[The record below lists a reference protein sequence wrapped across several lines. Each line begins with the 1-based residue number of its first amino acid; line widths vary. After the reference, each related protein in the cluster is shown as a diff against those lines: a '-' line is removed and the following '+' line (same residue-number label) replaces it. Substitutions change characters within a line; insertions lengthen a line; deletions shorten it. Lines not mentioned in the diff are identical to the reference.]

1 MKLTYKVRMSRKII
15 LQWRLKP
22 YFFKVTKFIFYNSYL
37 VLYLYKMNEFENPWQ
52 KISSREVYDNPWI
65 NIRHEEVIKPNGE
78 SGIYGVA
85 HFKLLAAAI
94 VPLDDFGNIWL
105 VGQYRYT
112 LNKYSWEIPMG
123 GGNLNG
129 NSLEAAKR
137 ELKEETG
144 LSASKWTSLGIL
156 HTSNS
161 VTDEVGYM
169 FLAEDLTLGD
179 SEPDDTE
186 ILQVKKV
193 SLIEAIRMVM
203 DSEITDSLSIAAILK
218 VARLKN
224 I

>member
-1 MKLTYKVRMSRKII
+1 
-15 LQWRLKP
+15 
-22 YFFKVTKFIFYNSYL
+22 
-37 VLYLYKMNEFENPWQ
+37 MNEFDNPWQ

-65 NIRHEEVIKPNGE
+65 NVRHEEVIKPNGE
-78 SGIYGVA
+78 SGIYGVT

-94 VPLDDFGNIWL
+94 VALDEHENIWL

-112 LNKYSWEIPMG
+112 LNEYSWEIPMG
-123 GGNLNG
+123 GGDLTG
-129 NSLEAAKR
+129 DSLATAKR

-144 LSASKWTSLGIL
+144 LIASEWTSLGIL

-161 VTDEVGYM
+161 VTDEIGFM
-169 FLAEDLTLGD
+169 FLAENLTLGEP
-179 SEPDDTE
+179 EPDETE

-193 SLIEAIRMVM
+193 SLREAVRMVM

>member
-1 MKLTYKVRMSRKII
+1 
-15 LQWRLKP
+15 
-22 YFFKVTKFIFYNSYL
+22 
-37 VLYLYKMNEFENPWQ
+37 MNKFENPWK

-65 NIRHEEVIKPNGE
+65 NVRHEEVIKPNGE
-78 SGIYGVA
+78 LGIYGVA

-94 VPLDDFGNIWL
+94 IPLDEEGNIWL

-123 GGNLNG
+123 GGELNG
-129 NSLEAAKR
+129 DSLAAAKR

-144 LSASKWTSLGIL
+144 LLASKWTSLGIL

-161 VTDEVGYM
+161 VTDEVGYL
-169 FLAEDLTLGD
+169 FLAEELTMG
-179 SEPDDTE
+179 EAQPDDTE
-186 ILQVKKV
+186 VLMLKKV
-193 SLIEAIRMVM
+193 SLSEAVRMVM